1 MSTVTNLE
9 CALNVLA
16 MHREARGWSDE
27 AVATDLLTQ
36 LSLDPAGTAKNA
48 TTPAPD
54 PAVVTEADVAVAET
68 AAGVATDKAE
78 AARASLHAQTAAT
91 AQTHADEAAAQA
103 KTAHDAAAPATHP
116 AAAPASHAAGSP
128 APHAASTP
136 AAAPKV
142 PASQS
147 AHVGAAPAAAPKSPA
162 GPARHG

>member
-1 MSTVTNLE
+1 MSTMTNLE
-9 CALNVLA
+9 CTLNVLA

-78 AARASLHAQTAAT
+78 AARGALHAQTAAT

-103 KTAHDAAAPATHP
+103 KAAHAAAAPAAHP
-116 AAAPASHAAGSP
+116 VAAPASHAAAPASGPKVP
-128 APHAASTP
+128 APSASQLAHIPAASTP
-136 AAAPKV
+136 TAAPKS
-142 PASQS
+142 PT
-147 AHVGAAPAAAPKSPA
+147 SPA
-162 GPARHG
+162 GPARRG